1 MLHGTA
7 VFYANIYYH
16 TLQLEKHT
24 GHSNKTKQTAYLHSK
39 WQSVFKQKGL
49 NRVQA
54 RELNLLF

>member
-24 GHSNKTKQTAYLHSK
+24 GHSNKTKQIAYLHSK
-39 WQSVFKQKGL
+39 WQSGFKKKY
-49 NRVQA
+49 V
-54 RELNLLF
+54 

>member
-1 MLHGTA
+1 MLHRTA

-39 WQSVFKQKGL
+39 WQSVFKKKY
-49 NRVQA
+49 V
-54 RELNLLF
+54 